1 MYNQV
6 CEAAKKSLV
15 IPKKVIAKAAFGG
28 NLRTI
33 YCGGAYLNPEMIEKF
48 RELNINLVQGYGM
61 TECAPCISRNSEQ
74 CVKEE
79 SVGKLLPGCEAKVVD
94 GEIWVKSSSVML
106 GYYKNEEA
114 TKETL
119 VDGWLRTGDLG
130 YVDEDNFLYITG
142 RKKNLIILSNG
153 ENVSPEELENRI
165 SEDPLVAEVLVYE
178 EDGQITAEIYPN
190 EEYAAKKRIKDVQAE
205 LSARVDAMNRA
216 LPMFKQVRRIK
227 LRETEFEKTTSRKIK
242 RHYGTASSK

>member
-1 MYNQV
+1 M
-6 CEAAKKSLV
+6 
-15 IPKKVIAKAAFGG
+15 G

-61 TECAPCISRNSEQ
+61 TECAPCISRNSET
-74 CVKEE
+74 CIKED

-114 TKETL
+114 TRETL
-119 VDGWLRTGDLG
+119 VDGWLRTGTLAMWMTSNSFILQA
-130 YVDEDNFLYITG
+130 E
-142 RKKNLIILSNG
+142 RKNLIILSNG

-178 EDGQITAEIYPN
+178 EEGRDYRGN
-190 EEYAAKKRIKDVQAE
+190 
-205 LSARVDAMNRA
+205 
-216 LPMFKQVRRIK
+216 LPQ
-227 LRETEFEKTTSRKIK
+227 
-242 RHYGTASSK
+242 